1 MPRSFRRQLSR
12 AMANLTHPIE
22 AGIKD
27 ARVWVPT
34 RPVPKVPN
42 TKSARVYTQLRE
54 KVDGRLQGTER

>member
-1 MPRSFRRQLSR
+1 
-12 AMANLTHPIE
+12 MANLTHPIE